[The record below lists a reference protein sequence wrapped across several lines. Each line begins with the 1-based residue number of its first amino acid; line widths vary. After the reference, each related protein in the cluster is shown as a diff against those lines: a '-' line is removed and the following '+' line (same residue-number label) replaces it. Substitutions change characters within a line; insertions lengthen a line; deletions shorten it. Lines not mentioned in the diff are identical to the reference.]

1 MPGPHRRLLL
11 LGFLFTCT
19 GCTALLA
26 EQAFERLLST
36 LIGASTPAAATVLA
50 VYFGGLTLGGLLY
63 GRLGRRGVRAPL
75 RVYALLEG
83 GVALWALVLFFGF
96 DRLVVVFA
104 PVLAQG
110 VDHFWKLQ
118 ALRLAVAMV
127 WILPLTVPMGATFPA
142 MVDSLERM
150 GLGNHRRVI
159 TRFYGFNL
167 LGAIAASV
175 LGPYLFFPAWGLDGV
190 LRFVFL
196 VNATVSVT
204 GLLLARALGRRGAAV
219 ERPAEEAP
227 PERIE
232 GLRLLLPLAVYSG
245 FQFFALEVLWT
256 HLIGTVLG
264 NSVYAFA
271 AMLGVVLAGL
281 GLGAWVTSRRYP
293 RESAVPLS
301 EVGHVLVVAALFL
314 AVTTGRWPD
323 VPGSLVTY
331 GDGIHTF
338 AGAELLRWSMA
349 VLLLLPTAVC
359 LGMVYPTLLRLKE
372 FPLRGSGPAAGRLT
386 ASNALGSIAGA
397 LLTGFVLIPRLGS
410 EATMRLLTGLA
421 AAVGIAILWPRRASS
436 RRALIAGAF
445 AIALALFWPRWDR
458 LALTSGQ
465 QVYFGTGPVGPAT
478 ILRFFHEDALG
489 GFTTVV
495 ENKWSD
501 GSPYLVLL
509 TNGKFQGNDVSE
521 MAAQTAFALVPTMFA
536 ARRDEA
542 LCIGLGTGRTAFVL
556 RALGFGTVDVAE
568 IAPGIA
574 AAAATFAHINGSV
587 LDDPH
592 APLFLE
598 DGRNLLLLRPR
609 TYDLITAEISSI
621 WFAGSTNLYSREFYR
636 LAQSRLK
643 PDGVLQQWV
652 QLHHLG
658 FDALGTVLATVADVF
673 PYVSLWNVGGQ
684 GLITATMRPQRV
696 EPGYFEAVQ
705 ARARALGWNP
715 DLLPLALK
723 DLASARVLAPAD
735 VASMV
740 RESGFILNTDR
751 NRRLE
756 YLTPQYNHL
765 PVDFATENM
774 KSLRRWAS
782 FPPPLVSPE
791 AQGPVADALRGVER
805 ADYLRVLYPEGA
817 AGAAPEKP

>member
-1 MPGPHRRLLL
+1 VAV
-11 LGFLFTCT
+11 LGVLFTFT

-63 GRLGRRGVRAPL
+63 GRLGRNGVRAPL

-83 GVALWALVLFFGF
+83 AVALWALVLTFAF

-104 PVLAQG
+104 PILSLG
-110 VDHFWKLQ
+110 VERFWQLQ
-118 ALRLAVAMV
+118 ALRFGVAMV
-127 WILPLTVPMGATFPA
+127 WILPLTIPMGATFPA
-142 MVDSLERM
+142 MVESLERM
-150 GLGNHRRVI
+150 ALGNHRRVV
-159 TRFYGFNL
+159 TRFYGRNL
-167 LGAIAASV
+167 LGAIAGSV
-175 LGPYLFFPAWGLDGV
+175 LGPYLLFPAWGLDGV

-196 VNATVSVT
+196 VNATVAAA
-204 GLLLARALGRRGAAV
+204 GLLLARAASGERSGDARRGA
-219 ERPAEEAP
+219 EAP
-227 PERIE
+227 SGSARIE
-232 GLRLLLPLAVYSG
+232 GLRVLLPLAVYSG

-281 GLGAWVTSRRYP
+281 GLGAWITSLRHP
-293 RESAVPLS
+293 HDADVPLS
-301 EVGHVLVVAALFL
+301 EVGTVLVVAALFL
-314 AVTTGRWPD
+314 AATASRWPD
-323 VPGSLVTY
+323 VPGALVTY

-338 AGAELLRWSMA
+338 GGAELLRWSMA

-359 LGMVYPTLLRLKE
+359 LGMVYPTLLRLRE

-386 ASNALGSIAGA
+386 AANALGSIAGA

-410 EATMRLLTGLA
+410 EATMRLLTVLA
-421 AAVGIAILWPRRASS
+421 GAIGIGILWRTRAPS
-436 RRALIAGAF
+436 RRPLLAG
-445 AIALALFWPRWDR
+445 ILALVLAVLLPRWDR
-458 LALTSGQ
+458 LSLTSGQ
-465 QVYFGTGPVGPAT
+465 QVYFATGAVGPAT

-495 ENKWSD
+495 QNKWAD

-509 TNGKFQGNDVSE
+509 TNGKFQGNDKGE
-521 MAAQTAFALVPTMFA
+521 MTAQTAFALVPTMFT
-536 ARRDEA
+536 ARRDDA

-556 RALGFGTVDVAE
+556 RALGFPSVDVAE

-574 AAAATFAHINGSV
+574 GAAPEFSHINGAV
-587 LDDPH
+587 LTDPRAH
-592 APLFLE
+592 LFLE

-609 TYDLITAEISSI
+609 RYDLITAEISSI

-636 LAQSRLK
+636 LVRSRLK

-652 QLHHLG
+652 QLHHLD
-658 FDALGTVLATVADVF
+658 FEALGTVLATVAEAF

-684 GLITATMRPQRV
+684 GLITATARPQSV
-696 EPGYFEAVQ
+696 EAGYFDAVESH
-705 ARARALGWNP
+705 ASALGWDP
-715 DLLPLALK
+715 KAIPGALHEVASGRLLST
-723 DLASARVLAPAD
+723 DD
-735 VASMV
+735 VAGLV
-740 RESGFILNTDR
+740 RSSKFVLNTDR

-756 YLTPQYNHL
+756 YLTPRYNHL
-765 PVDFATENM
+765 AVDYPRENM
-774 KSLRRWAS
+774 KALRKWAS
-782 FPPPLVSPE
+782 FPPMRVSPE
-791 AQGPVADALRGVER
+791 ARGPAADAVRGVAR
-805 ADYLRVLYPEGA
+805 ADYLRVLYPGGDA
-817 AGAAPEKP
+817 AAEPEKP